1 MLRALRLVWSLA
13 RIPHVALT
21 LFVFPTLLSLA
32 LVFVQIV
39 LTGVVI
45 KSLSTDTKVI
55 TQSIRDGSARPELRI
70 LRNML
75 YGSPETRPALRVCFW
90 VPDSESD
97 TGERPPSPECYPD
110 RLDVAV
116 NVENPS
122 VVEVSKIKEIFEGE
136 VDRVHVCR
144 SCQPDATISIGND
157 GKPHTKARSI
167 YGLGVV
173 FLALTKRDTKRLEN
187 RAMYLE
193 SVGEFQEAV
202 GSTSFFVPEAGA
214 FVDLSPANP
223 FIPLT
228 INVVLIVMIAVWLAL
243 RAHRKVLEYFSQNG
257 VLLPLVAAT
266 GKRPFYGAVWLLT
279 LLRVSCFLLGS
290 VPMLLA
296 GMEAISGED
305 VFQILRPQAPMLAI
319 WALSLV
325 ATLGFLTTV
334 ASMADL
340 RHRDTIFA
348 FLYRYLPFTVAVAG
362 AAVWV
367 FSFIFVADWSASFRL
382 IIGGTPMVGLLPLL
396 MAPVL
401 QLPNWVVAVHGGAAA
416 VALFLL
422 LRRNSTWFAAHLE
435 EV

>member
-1 MLRALRLVWSLA
+1 MRRALRLVWSLA

-39 LTGVVI
+39 MTGVVM

-70 LRNML
+70 LRNVL

-90 VPDSESD
+90 IPDSASA

-116 NVENPS
+116 NVDNPS
-122 VVEVSKIKEIFEGE
+122 TAEISKIRQIFDGE

-144 SCQPDATISIGND
+144 SCQPDATISLSED
-157 GKPHTKARSI
+157 GMPQTKARSI

-193 SVGEFQEAV
+193 SVGEFQETI
-202 GSTSFFVPEAGA
+202 GSTSFFVPESGA
-214 FVDLSPANP
+214 FIDLSPTNP
-223 FIPLT
+223 FVPLT

-266 GKRPFYGAVWLLT
+266 GKRPFYAAVWLLT

-290 VPMLLA
+290 IPMLCA

-305 VFQILRPQAPMLAI
+305 VFLKLKPHAPMLAI
-319 WALSLV
+319 WAVSLV
-325 ATLGFLTTV
+325 VTLGFLTTV

-340 RHRDTIFA
+340 KHRDSVFA
-348 FLYRYLPFTVAVAG
+348 FLYRYLPFGVAVAG
-362 AAVWV
+362 AAAWA
-367 FSFIFVADWSASFRL
+367 FSYIFVADWAATFRL
-382 IIGGTPMVGLLPLL
+382 VIDSTPMAGLLPLL

-401 QLPNWVVAVHGGAAA
+401 QLPSWVVAVHGGASMVA
-416 VALFLL
+416 VVLL
-422 LRRNSTWFAAHLE
+422 LRSNSTWFAAHLE